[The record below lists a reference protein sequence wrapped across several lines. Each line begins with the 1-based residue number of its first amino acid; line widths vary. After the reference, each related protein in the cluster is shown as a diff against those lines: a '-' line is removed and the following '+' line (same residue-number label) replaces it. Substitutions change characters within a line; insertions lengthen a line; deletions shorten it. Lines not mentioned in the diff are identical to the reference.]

1 MQLRFSTFWGALILS
16 SDLWVPA
23 CTTGGGLCVKCSKH
37 PSPPTHSS
45 RLHVAQSLWRSYVHN
60 LFLHFCKRLFPVFN
74 PWPHSHKASFTAA
87 LTWEYYQC
95 FKDSKGPTVQEIPLV
110 MLLQVIDSSG
120 GFFLVATN
128 ASNDQLSLHI
138 LRWGWG
144 NPNSKK
150 KWLHIL

>member
-1 MQLRFSTFWGALILS
+1 
-16 SDLWVPA
+16 
-23 CTTGGGLCVKCSKH
+23 
-37 PSPPTHSS
+37 
-45 RLHVAQSLWRSYVHN
+45 
-60 LFLHFCKRLFPVFN
+60 
-74 PWPHSHKASFTAA
+74 
-87 LTWEYYQC
+87 
-95 FKDSKGPTVQEIPLV
+95 VQEIPLV

-150 KWLHIL
+150 K